1 MKVCIAKYLY
11 ALIMV
16 LVFTA
21 ATAFGQIKVVHFNAG
36 WNEVNNVEWFS
47 KISDADID
55 NISIPNCKIIKAQMN
70 LDLITE
76 DLKRKRTSN
85 QSYWLIG
92 SPEIEIIADETI
104 ELETKFKLEEFLK
117 YDFFPRSGGGI
128 GVTRLMKAMEAN
140 KLI

>member
-47 KISDADID
+47 KISDADKD
-55 NISIPNCKIIKAQMN
+55 NISIDDAAVQKNM
-70 LDLITE
+70 L
-76 DLKRKRTSN
+76 
-85 QSYWLIG
+85 
-92 SPEIEIIADETI
+92 
-104 ELETKFKLEEFLK
+104 
-117 YDFFPRSGGGI
+117 
-128 GVTRLMKAMEAN
+128 
-140 KLI
+140 